1 MIGEAF
7 EITLIGMGT
16 VFFFLLV
23 MICILNILRICTA
36 SDKKDLSKI
45 AAAIALIKSKE

>member
-1 MIGEAF
+1 MIGQAL

-23 MICILNILRICTA
+23 LICVLNILRICA
-36 SDKKDLSKI
+36 VEGKRDLSKI
-45 AAAIALIKSKE
+45 AAVIAFIKSKE

>member
-1 MIGEAF
+1 MLEQAF

-16 VFFFLLV
+16 VFFFLLI
-23 MICILNILRICTA
+23 MICILNILRICTT

-45 AAAIALIKSKE
+45 VVAIAFAKSKE

>member
-1 MIGEAF
+1 MVGQAF

-23 MICILNILRICTA
+23 MICALNILRICMV
-36 SDKKDLSKI
+36 DGKRDLSKI

>member
-1 MIGEAF
+1 MEGQAL

-23 MICILNILRICTA
+23 LICVLNILRICTA
-36 SDKKDLSKI
+36 DEKRNLSKI
-45 AAAIALIKSKE
+45 AASIAFIKSKE

>member
-16 VFFFLLV
+16 VFFFLLM
-23 MICILNILRICTA
+23 MICVLNILRICTV
-36 SDKKDLSKI
+36 SDKKGLSKI
-45 AAAIALIKSKE
+45 AAAIAFIKSKE